1 MLWIVA
7 LLIMRSM
14 SSSHQILD
22 RTLGAADGPSLK
34 SHQAAH
40 AVLFTNELLCDII
53 VRLRIRDVVSA
64 TGICKFWR
72 EALKNNRRIQ
82 EALFLKPKEVSQV
95 ICENEL
101 INDLEHSIEISDCL
115 VIGTFHPCF
124 LNFFSGI
131 PRTINGLRS
140 SGVLSQLI
148 RPGRE
153 VFISQPPCKTV
164 TVTRSS
170 RRPRSCAE
178 APIKRATGVTFGDL
192 YDWFRAG
199 FPDDEQP
206 VIAWITVPGYTK
218 SNVPCERFTSRCEVR
233 AGEICR
239 PTGLPLRVEPSDSDC
254 SDDSYGES

>member
-1 MLWIVA
+1 M
-7 LLIMRSM
+7 MRSI
-14 SSSHQILD
+14 SSSHQTLD

-34 SHQAAH
+34 KHQAAH

-53 VRLRIRDVVSA
+53 ARLRIQDVVSA
-64 TGICKFWR
+64 TGTCKFWR

-124 LNFFSGI
+124 RSFFWDISQT
-131 PRTINGLRS
+131 RNGLRS

-153 VFISQPPCKTV
+153 VFISQPPCKIV
-164 TVTRSS
+164 TVKANPKHPCER
-170 RRPRSCAE
+170 AK
-178 APIKRATGVTFGDL
+178 IVRATGVTFGDL
-192 YDWFRAG
+192 YDWFRAE
-199 FPDDEQP
+199 FPDDNDL
-206 VIAWITVPGYTK
+206 VIAWITVPDHADE
-218 SNVPCERFTSRCEVR
+218 SNMPCERFTSRCEVR
-233 AGEICR
+233 AGEVCR
-239 PTGLPLRVEPSDSDC
+239 PTGLPLRVEPSDSDS
-254 SDDSYGES
+254 SDDSYDES